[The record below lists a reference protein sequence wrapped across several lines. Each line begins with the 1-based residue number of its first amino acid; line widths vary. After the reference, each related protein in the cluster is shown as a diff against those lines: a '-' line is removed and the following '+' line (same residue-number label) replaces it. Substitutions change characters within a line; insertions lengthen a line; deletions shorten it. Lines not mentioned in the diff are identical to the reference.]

1 MSIKKIA
8 IFASGRGSNAE
19 ALFKKALNL
28 PNICVELLVCDQPQ
42 AGVLKLAQKY
52 NIQSLLHPFPIKTPT
67 KSIKERRIEFA
78 STLSNAIKP
87 HNIDWILLA
96 GFMRILP
103 AIFLKQFEDPCGL
116 NRVINIHPSLL
127 PKYKGLHGYEQCFE
141 ACDPVGGVTLHFVD
155 SSLDG
160 GAVIQQKSF
169 PRYPT
174 DTLDAFKKRGLALE
188 HQLCR
193 SLLEDLAFD
202 RHVFSLFRQE
212 SS

>member
-1 MSIKKIA
+1 MSSKKIA

-19 ALFKKALNL
+19 ILFKKALTL
-28 PNICVELLVCDQPQ
+28 PNISVNLLVCDQPD
-42 AGVLKLAQKY
+42 AGVLNLAQNH
-52 NIQSLLHPFPIKTPT
+52 NIQTILKTFPIKTP
-67 KSIKERRIEFA
+67 KRSVKERRIEFA
-78 STLSNAIKP
+78 HLLIDAIKP
-87 HNIDWILLA
+87 HNIDWVLLA

-103 AIFLKQFEDPCGL
+103 TIFLKQFQDPCGL

-160 GAVIQQKSF
+160 GAVIQQKAF

-174 DTLDAFKKRGLALE
+174 DTLETFKKRGLDLE
-188 HQLCR
+188 HQLYGA
-193 SLLEDLAFD
+193 LLEDLAFD